1 MKDKEFYK
9 KFLALSVPIALQ
21 QLLKALMHFIDNI
34 MIGSLGEDA
43 IVGVGDANQIAF
55 FIIVAMF
62 GVCSAGWVFA
72 ARFHGEGDTGGIKS
86 TLGLCL
92 IGTFIIGFVFF
103 VLALV
108 IPEGLISIFN
118 QTPGVVESGSEYI
131 RIVGIS
137 YIFTGI
143 SQAYANVLKGC
154 QRTRIPVVTGFI
166 SVSVNACINYA
177 LIGGNWGFP
186 ALGVQ
191 GAAIGT
197 VVGSLLDAA
206 LIVIISYLRGNEA
219 KAKLSELF
227 PGIARMGKL
236 MGEFIKV
243 GMPIIINETMWALY
257 SVALVILYNKMG
269 VGVAAAMSV
278 AGALDRLAYVVY
290 MGIANTSGVMIGNQL
305 GEGDR
310 EKAYIYARRFLRM
323 APLST
328 VAVGAL
334 VLLALPLFLAQ
345 YDITAATSEMVR
357 RVVYI
362 NTALAWVIMIN
373 NTNIIGVLRGGG
385 DTRFAAMI
393 DLAGCWA
400 LTLPVAY
407 ITALALRL
415 PIYVVY
421 PCAMLAGE
429 SFKLIF
435 GLRRFLSGKW
445 MHDITSA
452 IRAAD

>member
-1 MKDKEFYK
+1 
-9 KFLALSVPIALQ
+9 
-21 QLLKALMHFIDNI
+21 
-34 MIGSLGEDA
+34 
-43 IVGVGDANQIAF
+43 
-55 FIIVAMF
+55 MF

-243 GMPIIINETMWALY
+243 GVPIIINETMWALY

-269 VGVAAAMSV
+269 VGVASAMSV

-323 APLST
+323 TPLST